1 MKLSH
6 VVALACAGSMA
17 AATHDLSAQGYPVKP
32 VRIVTAE
39 PGGGNEFAAR
49 LIAQGL
55 TASLGQQVIV
65 ESRGGGNGAISIQTV
80 SKAAPDGY
88 TLLVFSSALWVLPLM
103 KDVPWEPLRDFAP
116 VTLAATAPNVLV
128 VHPSL
133 PVKSVR
139 DLVALARRNPGKL
152 DYATGTAGAAAHL
165 SAELFKSMAGLNIVR
180 IPYKGTGPGLN
191 ALMSGEVHMS
201 FPAAGA
207 VMLHV
212 NAGRLRALAV
222 TSARPT
228 ALAPDLPT
236 MASAGFAGYEAVSIY
251 GLFAPAKAPAAIIAR
266 LNQETVRVLG
276 NATTKERFFR
286 AGVETLGSSPEE
298 ATAIMKL
305 DMNRWAKVIKDA
317 GIRED

>member
-1 MKLSH
+1 MKLRH
-6 VVALACAGSMA
+6 VAAIACMA
-17 AATHDLSAQGYPVKP
+17 AATHNLSAQVYPNKP
-32 VRIVTAE
+32 VRIITAE

-55 TASLGQQVIV
+55 TAALGQQVIV

-103 KDVPWEPLRDFAP
+103 KEVPWDPIRDFAP

-139 DLVALARRNPGKL
+139 DLVVLARRNPGKL

-191 ALMSGEVHMS
+191 ALMSGEVQMS

-212 NAGRLRALAV
+212 NAGRMRALAV
-222 TSARPT
+222 TSAQPT
-228 ALAPDLPT
+228 ALAPNLPT

-286 AGVETLGSSPEE
+286 AGVETLGSTPDE
-298 ATAIMKL
+298 AAAIMKL
-305 DMNRWAKVIKDA
+305 DANRWAKVIKDA

>member
-1 MKLSH
+1 MTLRSI
-6 VVALACAGSMA
+6 AAFACATGI
-17 AATHDLSAQGYPVKP
+17 AATSGNLPAQGYPVKT

-55 TASLGQQVIV
+55 TTALGQQVIV
-65 ESRGGGNGAISIQTV
+65 ESRGGGNGAISMQTV

-128 VHPSL
+128 IHPSL

-165 SAELFKSMAGLNIVR
+165 SAELFKSMAGVNIVR

-236 MASAGFAGYEAVSIY
+236 MASAGFAGYEAVSLY
-251 GLFAPAKAPAAIIAR
+251 GLFAPAKTPAPIIAR

-286 AGVETLGSSPEE
+286 AGVETLGSTPEE
-298 ATAIMKL
+298 SVATIKS
-305 DMNRWAKVIKDA
+305 DINRWAKVIKDA